1 MQIIERN
8 LSDLIDKEY
17 KEYAI
22 YSLESRSCPNYCDG
36 FKSTSRKLIYS
47 MIKQFKG
54 KKVKV
59 SELAASIASVANYHH
74 GSISAEGAVVTLSAD
89 WNNNVPVFQGHGNF
103 GSRLI
108 NDAAAAR
115 YIFAELNQ
123 DFYKYF
129 TDFSVTDKHYDLDNP
144 EPQNYLPIIP
154 WILVNG
160 IEGIA
165 VGFANKY
172 LPHKPEDIARHCLKE
187 INGELL
193 EDDYIPVSFP
203 HFKGEIIQDTH
214 DKVTTRGVI
223 NKLEKK
229 NRWIITEVP
238 WGYDREKYFTLLDKM
253 VEQNKIQDFEDLCN
267 AEGFKFIIKLD
278 NQQNDICEKD
288 PIDYFKLEK
297 SFTENYTALDENG
310 KLIIFENKN
319 QIIKKFVSYRIN
331 KVKQR
336 IDQDI
341 LDITN
346 NITFLEAKL
355 EFIKEVIDKQIDF
368 INTKKS
374 DLLKYCISKYNIN
387 NESADKIIGTP
398 IYQMTADNVKDLML
412 KINQL
417 NKDKKILL
425 KSDPKKVYID
435 MLNSILK

>member
-74 GSISAEGAVVTLSAD
+74 GSISAEGAVVTLASD

-267 AEGFKFIIKLD
+267 AEGFKFIIKLH
-278 NQQNDICEKD
+278 
-288 PIDYFKLEK
+288 
-297 SFTENYTALDENG
+297 
-310 KLIIFENKN
+310 
-319 QIIKKFVSYRIN
+319 
-331 KVKQR
+331 
-336 IDQDI
+336 
-341 LDITN
+341 
-346 NITFLEAKL
+346 
-355 EFIKEVIDKQIDF
+355 
-368 INTKKS
+368 
-374 DLLKYCISKYNIN
+374 
-387 NESADKIIGTP
+387 
-398 IYQMTADNVKDLML
+398 
-412 KINQL
+412 
-417 NKDKKILL
+417 
-425 KSDPKKVYID
+425 
-435 MLNSILK
+435 